1 MTTPRMLEI
10 GEADEDWTDEQR
22 IMRDA
27 LVTGQAVVAN
37 GHRHKQV
44 IAWAMAR
51 DLARY
56 ITAFRPRVTIWGNPY
71 RPRGAS
77 RGSPAAHAR
86 GVERFRDYLDAKPE
100 LRERLPELA
109 GKLLI
114 CYCKPLPC
122 HGDVLVERLAA
133 LEEMDTERNSRQ

>member
-1 MTTPRMLEI
+1 MAPKRAPT
-10 GEADEDWTDEQR
+10 GEGDEDWTDDER
-22 IMRDA
+22 AMRDT
-27 LVTGQAVVAN
+27 LVAGQAVIAN

-122 HGDVLVERLAA
+122 HGDVLVERLDG
-133 LEEMDTERNSRQ
+133 LKETEPGHNGPQ